1 MGAKV
6 NILVHLLKVGC
17 LTCWYLVLEG
27 LKTVSR
33 DSGQRLWQIG
43 SHHLLQAGMSL
54 KALLFC
60 VLLRRRCLNLRK
72 WVLQEKIQ
80 VSVFWLCSKNQVL
93 DLLHLTLASLHST
106 RVVVNRRYV
115 NVVINSHLLPLT

>member
-6 NILVHLLKVGC
+6 NILVHLLEVRG
-17 LTCWYLVLEG
+17 LTCWHLVLEG
-27 LKTVSR
+27 LETVSR
-33 DSGQRLWQIG
+33 DSRQRLWQIG

-60 VLLRRRCLNLRK
+60 ILLRRRCLNLRK

-80 VSVFWLCSKNQVL
+80 VSVLRLCSKNKVL

-106 RVVVNRRYV
+106 RVMNRRYV